1 MQLFVFPDVN
11 TCLSPTSLAFICT
24 RDSDAPWS
32 PTGVDKHQRA
42 QVRLFSGRTPLCPP
56 LSLPEVSGPPP
67 HLGWPIPWVP
77 GDSGSSILH
86 HSECLHASIG
96 SRIHTGWPLPL
107 VSFPLWGYFCGFITF
122 LFFTSLRRIKNV
134 KNNKVCTC
142 PYPKK

>member
-24 RDSDAPWS
+24 RDSDVPMVTDRSRQASES
-32 PTGVDKHQRA
+32 PGSS
-42 QVRLFSGRTPLCPP
+42 LLWPP
-56 LSLPEVSGPPP
+56 LSLPEVLGPPP
-67 HLGWPIPWVP
+67 HLGWPIPWAP

-107 VSFPLWGYFCGFITF
+107 VSFPLRGYFCGFITF
-122 LFFTSLRRIKNV
+122 LFFTSLRQIKNV
-134 KNNKVCTC
+134 KNNKMCTC
-142 PYPKK
+142 PYLKK